1 MMNRF
6 DMDPALAN
14 SIEKCL
20 KEIGQRRL
28 SLLAVELEQ
37 ELATFDKNS
46 DMAYVF
52 NMMLT
57 RTRQMMQAHANFGIE
72 MDTIAEKMERNLN
85 LKSD

>member
-1 MMNRF
+1 
-6 DMDPALAN
+6 MDSALAN

-20 KEIGQRRL
+20 KEIRQRRL
-28 SLLAVELEQ
+28 SLLAMELEQ
-37 ELATFDKNS
+37 ELTTIDKNS

-57 RTRQMMQAHANFGIE
+57 RTRQMMQADANFGVE

-85 LKSD
+85 LK